1 MRRRQR
7 TIAWIV
13 LAVLLLSMSV
23 ASAGKTPTPEPTAT
37 PTEAPKEYGPV
48 YYSVEKEHEAM
59 HTDAFGNEILLAGSA
74 CANGVLRFTP
84 GKNRNAEVTKSEMEQ
99 ILGWP
104 DYNKET
110 GQGALKLGVGGS
122 VILDFNAVIRDSAG
136 VFLHV
141 FTTGANSD
149 QMTVSLSAD
158 AVKWYEVEMKN
169 TEFTGA
175 DKYTNIPASV
185 KPRYVKITD
194 RGQVEGGIGIDAV
207 VIFAPESLTK
217 EETGTKAK
225 VPIYEQVGLTRKAV
239 FVICGTIGGLFFV
252 WVVLFAIRRYNIH
265 QKKRKLQVVYSEKES
280 GRTLPKKKDSAKKQT
295 DERTVRKKADDRGGE
310 KKDSGKRSGGEVG
323 RKERTA
329 PKKSGKRKDRE

>member
-13 LAVLLLSMSV
+13 LAVLVLSVGM
-23 ASAGKTPTPEPTAT
+23 ANAGKTPTPEPTAT
-37 PTEAPKEYGPV
+37 PTPAPKEYGPV

-84 GKNRNAEVTKSEMEQ
+84 GKDRDTDVTKADMEQ

-310 KKDSGKRSGGEVG
+310 KKDSGKRSGGEAG

>member
-84 GKNRNAEVTKSEMEQ
+84 GKNRDAEVTKSEMEQ
-99 ILGWP
+99 ILGSP

-225 VPIYEQVGLTRKAV
+225 VP
-239 FVICGTIGGLFFV
+239 
-252 WVVLFAIRRYNIH
+252 
-265 QKKRKLQVVYSEKES
+265 
-280 GRTLPKKKDSAKKQT
+280 
-295 DERTVRKKADDRGGE
+295 
-310 KKDSGKRSGGEVG
+310 
-323 RKERTA
+323 TA
-329 PKKSGKRKDRE
+329 TPFSSMT

>member
-84 GKNRNAEVTKSEMEQ
+84 GKNRDAEVTKSEMEQ

-175 DKYTNIPASV
+175 DKYT
-185 KPRYVKITD
+185 
-194 RGQVEGGIGIDAV
+194 

-239 FVICGTIGGLFFV
+239 FVICGAIGGLFFV

-265 QKKRKLQVVYSEKES
+265 QKKRRLQVVYSEEDG
-280 GRTLPKKKDSAKKQT
+280 GRPAPKKGAAKRQ
-295 DERTVRKKADDRGGE
+295 ADGE
-310 KKDSGKRSGGEVG
+310 KKGNAKRPADDGKKRS
-323 RKERTA
+323 A
-329 PKKSGKRKDRE
+329 KKSGKHRDRE

>member
-1 MRRRQR
+1 
-7 TIAWIV
+7 
-13 LAVLLLSMSV
+13 MSV

-84 GKNRNAEVTKSEMEQ
+84 GKNRDAAVTKSEMEQ

-239 FVICGTIGGLFFV
+239 FVICGAIGGLFFV

-265 QKKRKLQVVYSEKES
+265 QKRRKLQVVYSENES

>member
-84 GKNRNAEVTKSEMEQ
+84 GKNRDAEVTKSEMEQ

-104 DYNKET
+104 DYNAET

-141 FTTGANSD
+141 FTTGTNSD

-217 EETGTKAK
+217 EEAGTKAK

-265 QKKRKLQVVYSEKES
+265 QKKRKLQVVYSEEDG
-280 GRTLPKKKDSAKKQT
+280 GRPAPKKGAAKRKTDGEKKGVAKRQADGEKKGNAKRPVNDGKKRSAKK
-295 DERTVRKKADDRGGE
+295 
-310 KKDSGKRSGGEVG
+310 SGMHR
-323 RKERTA
+323 
-329 PKKSGKRKDRE
+329 DRE